1 MVLRLAIACHAQN
14 VKNTQAGRESLLW
27 ELWVWQCYLCNGG
40 YNSDANNTNGTD
52 EHDDDTNGGYDKD
65 SKEDSENIA
74 DNVHHNNGEQG
85 HLKVFLT
92 QWKWK
97 STMSVMRK
105 VRVKVNNVF

>member
-1 MVLRLAIACHAQN
+1 MSCPKCQKYTSRKRKLPLRAL
-14 VKNTQAGRESLLW
+14 SLTMLP
-27 ELWVWQCYLCNGG
+27 LHCNGG

-85 HLKVFLT
+85 HLKVFL
-92 QWKWK
+92 KH
-97 STMSVMRK
+97 
-105 VRVKVNNVF
+105 